1 MRKLA
6 GQRAPGNPWAP
17 SAWRAIF
24 GTMPVVSHRARLVDL
39 TALLCILAG
48 TITFLVAQARLSE
61 IGRLSYRHPGPRTES
76 ALAAADRARFLAY
89 AGVGGIVVGCIVAVT
104 GALHLA
110 RRRAAEGP
118 A

>member
-1 MRKLA
+1 
-6 GQRAPGNPWAP
+6 
-17 SAWRAIF
+17 
-24 GTMPVVSHRARLVDL
+24 MPVVSRRARLVDL

-48 TITFLVAQARLSE
+48 AITCLVAQARLSE
-61 IGRLSYRHPGPRTES
+61 IGRLSFRHPGPRTES

-110 RRRAAEGP
+110 RRRAAEGQ